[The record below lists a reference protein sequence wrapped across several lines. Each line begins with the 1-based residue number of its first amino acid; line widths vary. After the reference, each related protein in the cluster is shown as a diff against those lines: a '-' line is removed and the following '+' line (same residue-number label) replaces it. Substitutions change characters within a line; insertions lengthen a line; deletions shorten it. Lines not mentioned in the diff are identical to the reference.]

1 MKTRFFP
8 LMLLAIVVLFSASC
22 NKKTKRP
29 DFNVIPL
36 PNHYYYNSHG
46 KFVMDDDSRILV
58 GNNPETIKTAE
69 YLAAFLKEY
78 GFDLPI
84 EKIDQVNGVDN
95 DIILRILDN
104 PKDIQEEGYRLKV
117 NSGNVTIVSGDASG
131 LFYGVQT
138 FLQLLPVSFY
148 TVNMEEVEVPGWI
161 INDSPRFHYRGMHLD
176 VGRHFFSVD
185 FIKQY
190 LDMMAMYKF
199 NTFHWHLT
207 EDQGWRIEI
216 KKYPK
221 LTEVGAFRDSTLV
234 GKYSTKPHRWDGK
247 RYGGYYTQ
255 DQIRDI
261 VKYAA
266 DRHITI
272 IPEIEMP
279 GHSLAALAAYPEL
292 ACTPGPFRPATLWG
306 VFPDIYC
313 PKEETFKFLENVLTE
328 VMDLFPGKYIH
339 IGGDEAP
346 KERWKESKLCQ
357 QIIKKQGL
365 KNEEELQSY
374 FVERIEKFLNA
385 HGRQLIGWDEILEGG
400 LSPGA
405 TVMSWRGVEGGIA
418 AARAGHDAI
427 MTPGNYC
434 YFDHYQAGP
443 EGEPIAIGGMT
454 TLKEVYSYEPI
465 PDELNK
471 KESKHI
477 LGAQGNV
484 WTEYMTTPRKVEYM
498 VLPRM
503 AALSEVLWTMPIKK
517 SWGDFQ
523 RRVNNHFKRYNAFGW
538 NYCPGTYKLD
548 ISEKKDTAN
557 GGYQVTI
564 ESEIY
569 KPEIRY
575 TLDGSDPTP
584 QSDLYT
590 GILQLMPTVEV
601 KAAIFENGKIKGK
614 IKDFIVGKDKQQ
626 E

>member
-1 MKTRFFP
+1 MKTR
-8 LMLLAIVVLFSASC
+8 LFSILVSVVFILLSSSC
-22 NKKTKRP
+22 NQKTKRP
-29 DFNVIPL
+29 DLNVIPL
-36 PNHYYYNSHG
+36 PNNHYYRQNAN
-46 KFVMDDDSRILV
+46 FTIDDDSRILV
-58 GNNPETIKTAE
+58 DNNPETKSSAKF
-69 YLAAFLKEY
+69 LADFFIQHGINLPVVN
-78 GFDLPI
+78 FDEVDGI
-84 EKIDQVNGVDN
+84 EN
-95 DIILRILDN
+95 DIILRLL
-104 PKDIQEEGYRLKV
+104 KDKEDIKKEGYRLKV
-117 NSGNVTIVSGDASG
+117 TSNNLTIVATDAAG
-131 LFYGVQT
+131 LFYGIQT
-138 FLQLLPVSFY
+138 LMQMVPASFLTMQ
-148 TVNMEEVEVPGWI
+148 NKEVEIHGWI
-161 INDSPRFHYRGMHLD
+161 INDSPRFSYRGMHLD
-176 VGRHFFSVD
+176 VGRHFFPVD

-221 LTEVGAFRDSTLV
+221 LTEVGAYRDSTLV

-247 RYGGYYTQ
+247 RYGGFYTQ
-255 DQIRDI
+255 EQIRDI

-313 PKEETFKFLENVLTE
+313 PKEETFEFLENVLTE

-357 QIIKKQGL
+357 KIIKEHGL
-365 KNEEELQSY
+365 KDEAELQTY

-385 HGRQLIGWDEILEGG
+385 HGHQLIGWDEILEGG

-405 TVMSWRGVEGGIA
+405 TVMSWRGIEGGIA
-418 AARAGHDAI
+418 AARADHDAI
-427 MTPGNYC
+427 MTPGNFC

-443 EGEPIAIGGMT
+443 EDEPIAIGGMT
-454 TLKEVYSYEPI
+454 TLKEVYDYEPV
-465 PDELNK
+465 PEELNK
-471 KESKHI
+471 KEAQHI

-484 WTEYMTTPRKVEYM
+484 WTEYMHTPKKVEYM

-503 AALSEVLWTMPIKK
+503 AALSEVVWTKPDLK
-517 SWGDFQ
+517 SWKSFQ
-523 RRVNNHFKRYNAFGW
+523 RRINDHFKRYKAYGW
-538 NYCPGTYKLD
+538 NYCPGSYKLEF
-548 ISEKKDTAN
+548 SEKKDDEN

-569 KPEIRY
+569 QPEIHY
-575 TLDGSDPTP
+575 TLDGTEPTIESP
-584 QSDLYT
+584 VYND
-590 GILQLMPTVEV
+590 ILQLMPTSVV
-601 KAAIFENGKIKGK
+601 KAVIFENGKM
-614 IKDFIVGKDKQQ
+614 KDNIVEYVVGKDKK
-626 E
+626 

>member
-1 MKTRFFP
+1 MKKSFVSF
-8 LMLLAIVVLFSASC
+8 LILAAIVLFTTSC

-29 DFNVIPL
+29 DLNVIPL
-36 PNHYYYNSHG
+36 PNHYYFNAHG
-46 KFVMDDDSRILV
+46 KFVMDSDTRILV
-58 GNNPETIKTAE
+58 GDNPETMKTARF
-69 YLAAFLKEY
+69 LAGFLKKY
-78 GFDLPI
+78 GFNVSVNNI
-84 EKIDQVNGVDN
+84 NTINGVDN
-95 DIILRILDN
+95 DIILRLLDK
-104 PKDIQEEGYRLKV
+104 PDDIQPEGYRLKV
-117 NSGNVTIVSGDASG
+117 NSGNVSIVAGDASG

-138 FLQLLPVSFY
+138 FIQLLPVSFF
-148 TVNMEEVEVPGWI
+148 TVNMEEVEIPGWI

-176 VGRHFFSVD
+176 VGRHFFPVK

-221 LTEVGAFRDSTLV
+221 LTETGAYRDSTLV
-234 GKYSTKPHRWDGK
+234 GKYSDKPHKWDGK

-255 DQIRDI
+255 EQIRDI

-266 DRHITI
+266 ERRITI

-313 PKEETFKFLENVLTE
+313 PKEETFKFLEDVLTE

-346 KERWKESKLCQ
+346 KTRWKESKLCQ
-357 QIIKKQGL
+357 KIIKEQGL

-374 FVERIEKFLNA
+374 FVKRIEKFLNA

-405 TVMSWRGVEGGIA
+405 TVMSWRGIEGGIA

-443 EGEPIAIGGMT
+443 KGEPIAIGGMT
-454 TLKEVYSYEPI
+454 TLKEVYNYEPV
-465 PDELNK
+465 PEELNN
-471 KESKHI
+471 KEAKHI

-484 WTEYMTTPRKVEYM
+484 WTEYMQTPQKVEYM

-503 AALSEVLWTMPIKK
+503 AALAEVVWTMPVKK
-517 SWGDFQ
+517 SWKSFQ
-523 RRVNNHFKRYNAFGW
+523 RRVANHFKRYEAFGW
-538 NYCPGTYKLD
+538 NYCKGTYKLTV
-548 ISEKKDTAN
+548 SEKKDEIN

-569 KPEIRY
+569 QPEIHY
-575 TLDGSDPTP
+575 TLDGTNPDINSPVYDEV
-584 QSDLYT
+584 
-590 GILQLMPTVEV
+590 LQLMPTAEL
-601 KAAIFENGKIKGK
+601 KAVIFENGKKMG
-614 IKDFIVGKDKQQ
+614 DVTTFVVGKKKK
-626 E
+626 

>member
-1 MKTRFFP
+1 MKRIFLFTLTAVAL
-8 LMLLAIVVLFSASC
+8 LMFSSC
-22 NKKTKRP
+22 ENAKYQP
-29 DFNVIPL
+29 VMNAIPL
-36 PNHYYYNSHG
+36 PNHYYYHKQGN
-46 KFVMDDDSRILV
+46 FVLNANSRILV
-58 GNNPETIKTAE
+58 GDNPQTLKTGR
-69 YLAAFLKEY
+69 YLADFLKQY
-78 GFDLPI
+78 GFALSVKNINKVD
-84 EKIDQVNGVDN
+84 GVEN
-95 DIILRILDN
+95 DIVLRILDN
-104 PKDIQEEGYRLKV
+104 KKDIQPEGYRLKV
-117 NSGNVTIVSGDASG
+117 NSGNISIVSVDGAG

-138 FLQLLPVSFY
+138 LVQLLPASMLS
-148 TVNMEEVEVPGWI
+148 TKPEEISIPGWRV
-161 INDSPRFHYRGMHLD
+161 NDSPRFHYRGMHLD
-176 VGRHFFSVD
+176 VGRHFFPVK
-185 FIKQY
+185 FIKHY

-221 LTEVGAFRDSTLV
+221 LTEIGAWRDSTLV
-234 GKYSTKPHRWDGK
+234 GKYSDRPQKWDGK
-247 RYGGYYTQ
+247 RYGGFYSQ
-255 DQIRDI
+255 EQIREV

-279 GHSLAALAAYPEL
+279 GHSLAALSAYPEL

-313 PKEETFKFLENVLTE
+313 PREKTFEFLENVLIE
-328 VMDLFPGKYIH
+328 VMELFPGKYIH

-357 QIIKKQGL
+357 QLIKKNGL

-374 FVERIEKFLNA
+374 FVARIEKFLNA

-405 TVMSWRGVEGGIA
+405 TVMSWRGIDGGIA

-454 TLKEVYSYEPI
+454 TLKEVYNYEPV
-465 PDELNK
+465 PDDLNK
-471 KESKHI
+471 KEAKHI

-484 WTEYMTTPRKVEYM
+484 WTEYMLTPEKVEYM

-503 AALSEVLWTMPIKK
+503 AALAEVDWTYPDKK
-517 SWGDFQ
+517 SWKIFQ
-523 RRVNNHFKRYNAFGW
+523 RRINNHFKRYKAFGW
-538 NYCPGTYKLD
+538 NYCPGTYN
-548 ISEKKDTAN
+548 IAFVVQKDADSTTF
-557 GGYQVTI
+557 QVKMET
-564 ESEIY
+564 EIY
-569 KPEIRY
+569 QAAIRY
-575 TLDGSDPTP
+575 TTDGSNPVLQSP
-584 QSDLYT
+584 QYEKPLHLAKGT
-590 GILQLMPTVEV
+590 LL
-601 KAAIFENGKIKGK
+601 KAAIFKGGKLQGYVNKK
-614 IKDFIVGKDKQQ
+614 VVGEDLK
-626 E
+626 

>member
-1 MKTRFFP
+1 MKTRS
-8 LMLLAIVVLFSASC
+8 FSILVFVAFILISTSC

-29 DFNVIPL
+29 DLNVIPF
-36 PNHYYYNSHG
+36 PNNNFYRPNG
-46 KFVMDDDSRILV
+46 DFTIDDDTRILID
-58 GNNPETIKTAE
+58 NNKNTKQSAE
-69 YLAAFLKEY
+69 FLADFFKHH
-78 GFDLPI
+78 GINLPI
-84 EKIDQVNGVDN
+84 EKVDGIDGVEN
-95 DIILRILDN
+95 DIILRIFD
-104 PKDIQEEGYRLKV
+104 KKEDIKKEGYRLKV
-117 NSGNVTIVSGDASG
+117 NSNNLTIVAVDAAG

-138 FLQLLPVSFY
+138 LLQMTPATFLTTQ
-148 TVNMEEVEVPGWI
+148 NKEVVIPGFI
-161 INDSPRFHYRGMHLD
+161 INDNPRFQYRGMHLD
-176 VGRHFFSVD
+176 VGRHFFPVS

-221 LTEVGAFRDSTLV
+221 LTQIGAYRDSTLV
-234 GKYSTKPHRWDGK
+234 GKYSDRPQKWDGK
-247 RYGGYYTQ
+247 RYGGFYTQ
-255 DQIRDI
+255 DQIKEV

-266 DRHITI
+266 DRYITI

-313 PKEETFKFLENVLTE
+313 PKEKTFEFLENVLAE
-328 VMDLFPGKYIH
+328 VMELFPGKYIH

-346 KERWKESKLCQ
+346 KERWKKSKLCQ
-357 QIIKKQGL
+357 QIIKKNNL
-365 KNEEELQSY
+365 KDEEGLQSY

-405 TVMSWRGVEGGIA
+405 TVMSWRGIEGGIA
-418 AARAGHDAI
+418 ATKAGHDAI

-454 TLKEVYSYEPI
+454 TLKQVYNYEPV
-465 PDELNK
+465 PEELNK
-471 KESKHI
+471 KEAKHI

-484 WTEYMTTPRKVEYM
+484 WTEYMATPEKVEYM

-503 AALSEVLWTMPIKK
+503 AALAEVVWTDPDKK
-517 SWGDFQ
+517 SWKSFQ
-523 RRVNNHFKRYNAFGW
+523 RRINNHFKRYQALKW
-538 NYCPGTYKLD
+538 NYCPGTYNITYSITND
-548 ISEKKDTAN
+548 IDSTTLK
-557 GGYQVTI
+557 VTM
-564 ESEIY
+564 ETEIY
-569 KPEIRY
+569 KASIRY
-575 TLDGSDPTP
+575 TTDGSNPVLKSSEYKKALHLPKGT
-584 QSDLYT
+584 L
-590 GILQLMPTVEV
+590 L
-601 KAAIFENGKIKGK
+601 KAAVFKGGKLKGNVNT
-614 IKDFIVGKDKQQ
+614 IVVGSD
-626 E
+626 

>member
-1 MKTRFFP
+1 MKRV
-8 LMLLAIVVLFSASC
+8 LLFALTAVVLLMFSSC
-22 NKKTKRP
+22 KSNKKQP
-29 DFNVIPL
+29 VMNVIPL
-36 PNHYYYNSHG
+36 PNHYYYHKQGN
-46 KFVMDDDSRILV
+46 FVLNANSRILV
-58 GNNPETIKTAE
+58 GDNPQTLKTGR
-69 YLAAFLKEY
+69 YLAAFLKQY
-78 GFDLPI
+78 GFTLPV
-84 EKIDQVNGVDN
+84 KNVNKVDGVEN
-95 DIILRILDN
+95 DIVLRILDN
-104 PKDIQEEGYRLKV
+104 KKDIQPEGYRLKV
-117 NSGNVTIVSGDASG
+117 NSGNISIVSVDGAG

-138 FLQLLPVSFY
+138 LIQLLPDSML
-148 TVNMEEVEVPGWI
+148 TSKPEEINIPGWRI
-161 INDSPRFHYRGMHLD
+161 TDSPRFHYRGMHLD
-176 VGRHFFSVD
+176 VGRHFFPVK

-221 LTEVGAFRDSTLV
+221 LTEIGAWRDSTLV
-234 GKYSTKPHRWDGK
+234 GKYSNRPQKWDGK
-247 RYGGYYTQ
+247 RYGGFYTQ
-255 DQIRDI
+255 EQIREV

-313 PKEETFKFLENVLTE
+313 PREKTFEFLENVLTE
-328 VMDLFPGKYIH
+328 VMELFPGKYIH

-357 QIIKKQGL
+357 QLIKKNGL

-374 FVERIEKFLNA
+374 FVARIEKFLNA

-405 TVMSWRGVEGGIA
+405 TVMSWRGIEGGIA

-443 EGEPIAIGGMT
+443 QGEPIAIGGMT
-454 TLKEVYSYEPI
+454 TLKEVYNYEPV
-465 PDELNK
+465 PEDLNK
-471 KESKHI
+471 KEAKHI

-484 WTEYMTTPRKVEYM
+484 WTEYMPTPEKVEYM

-503 AALSEVLWTMPIKK
+503 AALAEVDWTDPDKK
-517 SWGDFQ
+517 SWKSFQ
-523 RRVNNHFKRYNAFGW
+523 RRINNHFKRYKAFGW
-538 NYCPGTYKLD
+538 NYCPGTYN
-548 ISEKKDTAN
+548 IAFSVQKDADSTTF
-557 GGYQVTI
+557 QVKMET
-564 ESEIY
+564 EIY
-569 KPEIRY
+569 QAAIRY
-575 TLDGSDPTP
+575 TTDGSDPVLQSP
-584 QSDLYT
+584 QYEKPLHLAKGT
-590 GILQLMPTVEV
+590 TL
-601 KAAIFENGKIKGK
+601 KAAIFKNGKLEGYINTKV
-614 IKDFIVGKDKQQ
+614 VGEDLK
-626 E
+626 

>member
-1 MKTRFFP
+1 MKRV
-8 LMLLAIVVLFSASC
+8 LLFALTAVVLLMFSSC
-22 NKKTKRP
+22 KSNKKQP
-29 DFNVIPL
+29 VMNVIPL
-36 PNHYYYNSHG
+36 PNHYYYHKQGN
-46 KFVMDDDSRILV
+46 FVLNANSRILV
-58 GNNPETIKTAE
+58 GDNPQTLKTGR
-69 YLAAFLKEY
+69 YLATFLKQY
-78 GFDLPI
+78 GFALPV
-84 EKIDQVNGVDN
+84 KNVNKVDGVEN
-95 DIILRILDN
+95 DIVLRILDN
-104 PKDIQEEGYRLKV
+104 KKDIQPEGYRLKV
-117 NSGNVTIVSGDASG
+117 NSGNISIVSVDGAG

-138 FLQLLPVSFY
+138 LIQLLPDSML
-148 TVNMEEVEVPGWI
+148 TSKPEEINIPGWRI
-161 INDSPRFHYRGMHLD
+161 TDSPRFHYRGMHLD
-176 VGRHFFSVD
+176 VGRHFFPVK

-221 LTEVGAFRDSTLV
+221 LTEIGAWRDSTLV
-234 GKYSTKPHRWDGK
+234 GKYSNRPQKWDGK
-247 RYGGYYTQ
+247 RYGGFYTQ
-255 DQIRDI
+255 EQIREV

-313 PKEETFKFLENVLTE
+313 PREKTFEFLENVLTE
-328 VMDLFPGKYIH
+328 VMELFPGKYIH

-357 QIIKKQGL
+357 QLIKKNGL

-374 FVERIEKFLNA
+374 FVARIEKFLNA

-405 TVMSWRGVEGGIA
+405 TVMSWRGIEGGIA

-443 EGEPIAIGGMT
+443 QGEPIAIGGMT
-454 TLKEVYSYEPI
+454 TLKEVYNYEPV
-465 PDELNK
+465 PEDLNK
-471 KESKHI
+471 KEAKHI

-484 WTEYMTTPRKVEYM
+484 WTEYMPTPEKVEYM

-503 AALSEVLWTMPIKK
+503 AALAEVDWTDPDKK
-517 SWGDFQ
+517 SWKSFQ
-523 RRVNNHFKRYNAFGW
+523 RRINNHFKRYKAFGW
-538 NYCPGTYKLD
+538 NYCPGTYN
-548 ISEKKDTAN
+548 IAFSVQKDADSTTF
-557 GGYQVTI
+557 QVKMET
-564 ESEIY
+564 EIY
-569 KPEIRY
+569 QAAIRY
-575 TLDGSDPTP
+575 TTDGSDPVLQSP
-584 QSDLYT
+584 QYEKPLHLAKGT
-590 GILQLMPTVEV
+590 TL
-601 KAAIFENGKIKGK
+601 KAAIFKNGKLEGYINTKV
-614 IKDFIVGKDKQQ
+614 VGEDLK
-626 E
+626 